1 MVICF
6 RLTSNFIFSS
16 CTSSSSSSFSPL
28 FFFPFLPSPRYQPQP
43 ITPTHPN
50 TTRPQPHRVMAE
62 RALEA
67 LLRPA
72 LRKRKRRRPRWE
84 TFVASLARR
93 IFGMDVV
100 EVNETTE
107 EVGSRPRM
115 QMLAVVVVV
124 VYLWCVCI
132 CGVCVCVCV
141 SVSRSFSLALSGCL
155 SLSLAVALSL

>member
-1 MVICF
+1 
-6 RLTSNFIFSS
+6 
-16 CTSSSSSSFSPL
+16 
-28 FFFPFLPSPRYQPQP
+28 
-43 ITPTHPN
+43 
-50 TTRPQPHRVMAE
+50 MAE

-132 CGVCVCVCV
+132 CGVCVCDVT
-141 SVSRSFSLALSGCL
+141 
-155 SLSLAVALSL
+155 

>member
-1 MVICF
+1 MCGIVGAVAQRNVVEILVEGLR
-6 RLTSNFIFSS
+6 RLEYRGYDSAGVALVNEKQALSVARTAGKVS
-16 CTSSSSSSFSPL
+16 
-28 FFFPFLPSPRYQPQP
+28 
-43 ITPTHPN
+43 
-50 TTRPQPHRVMAE
+50 
-62 RALEA
+62 ALEA

-93 IFGMDVV
+93 VFGMDVV

-124 VYLWCVCI
+124 V
-132 CGVCVCVCV
+132 
-141 SVSRSFSLALSGCL
+141 
-155 SLSLAVALSL
+155 